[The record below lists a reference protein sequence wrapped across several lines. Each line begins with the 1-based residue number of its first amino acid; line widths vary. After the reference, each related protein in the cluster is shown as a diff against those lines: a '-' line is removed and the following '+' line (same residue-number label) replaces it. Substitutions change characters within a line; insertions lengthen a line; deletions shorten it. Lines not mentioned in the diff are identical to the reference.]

1 MAPVAAGE
9 RALVL
14 GLELVVEL
22 LHHPLLQFLR
32 GGLRIEARR
41 ERLGHPEDEPGVL
54 HVGGDGLRHSRV
66 LHLHRDPPAVAQ
78 HRSVHLPDRGGGG
91 RVVLEVFEQLLD
103 RLLPLLIENRAHLLP
118 RHRWRGRPERC
129 EPLLIELAVLG
140 RKELGVDEGGEL
152 ADLQRRPLHAPQ
164 GVNHLL
170 RGLEV
175 TPLDRLRGLLGGS
188 GYIGRARAGVAGSLS
203 PDHRPDLS
211 RTPEPSRRDRA
222 VAVLRH
228 PRARICRTAR
238 TRPSRMLAA
247 GMPRY
252 TGQPSWPTASD
263 RPSPSR
269 SARNAGP
276 APRSACAER
285 GSSPAWSMAA
295 RTARACRSR
304 STPVCCARYWSTARR
319 SSISRSTAA
328 RSVR

>member
-175 TPLDRLRGLLGGS
+175 TPLDRLRGLLGRS
-188 GYIGRARAGVAGSLS
+188 GDVGRARAGVAGSLS

-211 RTPEPSRRDRA
+211 RAPEPSRRDRA

-228 PRARICRTAR
+228 PGARICRTAR
-238 TRPSRMLAA
+238 TWPSRLLALKQSARTWPSRLLALKQSARSRPSRLLAA

-269 SARNAGP
+269 SAPNAGP
-276 APRSACAER
+276 APRSACAAR
-285 GSSPAWSMAA
+285 GSSPAWSM
-295 RTARACRSR
+295 
-304 STPVCCARYWSTARR
+304 
-319 SSISRSTAA
+319 
-328 RSVR
+328 